1 MKRIKQYLR
10 FFDEYEKHLKRE
22 IALAETHGDML
33 MARGAA
39 QAVQTLREEYERLF
53 YALIDVQKK

>member
-1 MKRIKQYLR
+1 
-10 FFDEYEKHLKRE
+10 
-22 IALAETHGDML
+22 ML